1 MITFLKCKYFCLL
14 MNVFILFYH
23 LSVLARFFLTL
34 YLCTSHFT
42 MGSENGGQDIL
53 RCVVCDKP
61 DHPFHCDICQ
71 IDLCRVCVGDH
82 LLDASRRHQIVPFE
96 ERDSSL
102 IYSICQT
109 HSSKQCEL
117 HCESCDIAICVHCFS
132 SGNHQNHRI
141 VDAKSFF
148 ERKKVDIQ
156 KDLHEFETVIFIKY
170 KDIVNDCTGQTDE
183 LCIYTKKLTK
193 DLVKLEEIW
202 HREIQALFEKLK
214 SDVDKIQNKHSSV
227 LDKEKFETTSKVSE
241 IAEVIINLQVLLN
254 SNDVGLVSGYKSKI
268 SEFRKLPPK
277 LKICFQP
284 FSFPYIAFK
293 DIYERF
299 DLLSACYVTAKEHDC
314 SIEKPEVGSSPLEQ
328 FLTDPIVIHSIT
340 TEYRGFLK
348 ELRNIV
354 CCNDGEIW
362 TSGNDNII
370 RLYNLEGKLLN
381 SIKTK
386 LGNTPRDLAVTQ
398 NDDLVY
404 TDSKKRTV
412 NAVDDGQIYE
422 VIKLSEWIPRGICSA
437 YNDDFLVIMDN
448 DEFKETKVV
457 RYSGF
462 KVSQDIQFRDDG
474 RPLYS
479 FVDNI
484 KYISENR
491 NLDVCVADH
500 GAHAVVVVNQAGTL
514 RFVYMGSSSTP
525 TREKFDPYGIATD
538 SEGQIL
544 ISDRINNRIHIID
557 EYGRFLRYINNCDL
571 HSPWGLCVDTEDKL
585 YVAESGRGKVKCI
598 QYYTE

>member
-1 MITFLKCKYFCLL
+1 M
-14 MNVFILFYH
+14 
-23 LSVLARFFLTL
+23 
-34 YLCTSHFT
+34 
-42 MGSENGGQDIL
+42 ENEGQDIL
-53 RCVVCDKP
+53 RCDVCDEP

-71 IDLCRVCVGDH
+71 VNLCRVCVGDH
-82 LLDASRRHQIVPFE
+82 LLDLNGRHQIVPFE
-96 ERDSSL
+96 ERGFAL
-102 IYSICQT
+102 IYSICQK
-109 HSSKQCEL
+109 HLSKQCEL
-117 HCESCDIAICVHCFS
+117 HCESCDIPICVHCFS

-148 ERKKVDIQ
+148 DRKKVDIQ
-156 KDLHEFETVIFIKY
+156 NDLQEFETIVSIKY
-170 KDIVNDCTGQTDE
+170 KDIVNDISGQKD
-183 LCIYTKKLTK
+183 KLYQYSENLTRE
-193 DLVKLEEIW
+193 LVKLEERW
-202 HREIQALFEKLK
+202 HRKIQKLFENLK
-214 SDVDKIQNKHSSV
+214 SDIDQIQNKHNFV
-227 LDKEKFETTSKVSE
+227 LTKEQIETTSKVSE
-241 IAEVIINLQVLLN
+241 ITEAIGNLKVLLN
-254 SNDVGLVSGYKSKI
+254 SNDVGLVSGYKSNI

-277 LKICFQP
+277 FKICFQQ
-284 FSFPYIAFK
+284 FSFPSIDFK
-293 DIYERF
+293 DIYESF
-299 DLLSACYVTAKEHDC
+299 DLLSACYITAEEHDC
-314 SIEKPEVGSSPLEQ
+314 SVEKPEVGSSPLEQ

-348 ELRNIV
+348 ELRNVV
-354 CCNDGEIW
+354 CCKYSEIW
-362 TSGNDNII
+362 TSGKDNII
-370 RLYNLEGKLLN
+370 RLYNREGKLMN
-381 SIKTK
+381 SIKINFGT
-386 LGNTPRDLAVTQ
+386 TPRDIAVTQ
-398 NDDLVY
+398 NDNLVY

-412 NAVDDGQIYE
+412 YAVDNGQIHE
-422 VIKLSEWIPRGICSA
+422 VIKLSEWIPRGICNA
-437 YNDDFLVIMDN
+437 NNDDLLVIMDS
-448 DEFKETKVV
+448 DEYKETKVV

-462 KVSQDIQFRDDG
+462 KVSRDIQFRENR

-479 FVDNI
+479 FGDNI

>member
-1 MITFLKCKYFCLL
+1 M
-14 MNVFILFYH
+14 
-23 LSVLARFFLTL
+23 
-34 YLCTSHFT
+34 
-42 MGSENGGQDIL
+42 ENEGQDIL
-53 RCVVCDKP
+53 RCVVCDEP
-61 DHPFHCDICQ
+61 DHPFYCDICQ
-71 IDLCRVCVGDH
+71 IALCTVCVGDH
-82 LLDASRRHQIVPFE
+82 LLDASKRHQIVPFN
-96 ERDSSL
+96 ERGSSL

-109 HSSKQCEL
+109 HSPNQCEL
-117 HCESCDIAICVHCFS
+117 HCESCDVSICVHCFS

-156 KDLHEFETVIFIKY
+156 KDFHEFETIIFIKY
-170 KDIVNDCTGQTDE
+170 QDIVDDCTGQTNE
-183 LCIYTKKLTK
+183 LCTYTKKLTK
-193 DLVKLEEIW
+193 DLVKLEDIW
-202 HREIQALFEKLK
+202 HRDIQTLFKKLK
-214 SDVDKIQNKHSSV
+214 SDVNKIQKKHCTV
-227 LDKEKFETTSKVSE
+227 LDKGKFETTSKVLE
-241 IAEVIINLQVLLN
+241 IKEAIGNLQVLLN

-277 LKICFQP
+277 FKI
-284 FSFPYIAFK
+284 SFPPFTFPNIDFK
-293 DIYERF
+293 EIYKRF
-299 DLLSACYVTAKEHDC
+299 DLLSTCCITTEEHGC
-314 SIEKPEVGSSPLEQ
+314 SVKKPEVGSTPLDQ

-348 ELRNIV
+348 ELRNVV
-354 CCNDGEIW
+354 CCKDSEIW

-404 TDSKKRTV
+404 TDSKKKTV
-412 NAVDDGQIYE
+412 NTVNDGQIHE

-437 YNDDFLVIMDN
+437 YNDDLLVILDS
-448 DEFKETKVV
+448 DEYKETKVV

-462 KVSQDIQFRDDG
+462 QVTQDIQFRENDQ
-474 RPLYS
+474 PLYS
-479 FVDNI
+479 FGDNI

-500 GAHAVVVVNQAGTL
+500 GAHAVVVVNQAGKL
-514 RFVYMGSSSTP
+514 RFVYMSPSTTP
-525 TREKFDPYGIATD
+525 TRGTFDPYGITTD

-544 ISDRINNRIHIID
+544 ISDRKNNRIHIVD
-557 EYGRFLRYINNCDL
+557 EDGHFLRYIDNCDL

-585 YVAESGRGKVKCI
+585 YVAECGRGKVKCI